1 MCSVFH
7 NKHLL
12 VRSVYFVKIFLCK
25 AKVRLIIPISVY
37 IIKWHLSV
45 LPSNEN
51 FSNSFEPKNS
61 KYTL

>member
-37 IIKWHLSV
+37 IIKWHFIV
-45 LPSNEN
+45 
-51 FSNSFEPKNS
+51 SFAK
-61 KYTL
+61 